1 MLYTVSA
8 DALQVFRLMLDTSA
22 HEGVE
27 RGRAAVQGGHGGP
40 QRRTHGDGGGAG
52 LGGEPANGP
61 CLAGAL
67 RTGRDGGDGQPLAPA
82 DDVPASDA
90 GVDRG
95 EGAGDAA
102 LQALLGAAS
111 TRAGVGQERGGPH
124 AIALSDLP
132 LSAACGR

>member
-8 DALQVFRLMLDTSA
+8 DALQGIRLMLDTPA

-27 RGRAAVQGGHGGP
+27 RGRAAVPGGHGGP
-40 QRRTHGDGGGAG
+40 QRRADGDGGGAG
-52 LGGEPANGP
+52 RGGEPANAA
-61 CLAGAL
+61 CVAGSL
-67 RTGRDGGDGQPLAPA
+67 RAGGHGGDGRPVAAA

-102 LQALLGAAS
+102 LQAVLGPAS
-111 TRAGVGQERGGPH
+111 SRVF
-124 AIALSDLP
+124 D
-132 LSAACGR
+132 